1 MASTES
7 SAVLPPELEREIFE
21 LCALYRPSS
30 ILRLV
35 LVARRVNE
43 WVGPLRYRTLVV
55 DAVSHSMNDMASTGV
70 PVHSVKRVAALDTNS
85 PTSVLAAVRHLFLL
99 SSDDASDEWTS
110 VLAAC
115 THLDNLSLMG
125 RTAKW
130 IHLISSLPLK
140 HLYAPPEEIVQ
151 MLGPTF
157 AHLTHLEIFDTPQ
170 DRSLWLDKLA
180 SLPRLTHLAFHDRLD
195 TLFPQLLRECTG
207 LRVLICLAGLG
218 TSYEGAVEL
227 AQDVRF
233 VAMRCDNYVQ
243 DWYMGARWGEDY
255 WYRAEIFIAKR
266 RTREIDPLQFEM
278 KDESPD
284 TLPL

>member
-1 MASTES
+1 MASTETS
-7 SAVLPPELEREIFE
+7 PALPLDLEREIFE
-21 LCALYRPSS
+21 LCALDGPSS

-43 WVGPLRYRTLVV
+43 WVRPLLYRSLVV
-55 DAVSHSMNDMASTGV
+55 DGTSYSINDLASTGV
-70 PVHSVKRVAALDTNS
+70 PVYSIKRVAALDKNS
-85 PTSVLAAVRHLFLL
+85 PTSGLAAVRHLFLL
-99 SSDDASDEWTS
+99 SSDDTSDKWTS
-110 VLAAC
+110 ILAAC

-125 RTAKW
+125 TSTKW

-140 HLYAPPEEIVQ
+140 HLYAPPEKIVQ

-157 AHLTHLEIFDTPQ
+157 AHLTHLEIFETTK

-180 SLPRLTHLAFHDRLD
+180 SLPRLTHLSFHDRLG
-195 TLFPQLLRECTG
+195 TLFRQLLRECAG
-207 LRVLICLAGLG
+207 LRVLVCLAGLG
-218 TSYEGAVEL
+218 TNYEGAIEL

-255 WYRAEIFIAKR
+255 WHRAEIFIAKR
-266 RTREIDPLQFEM
+266 RAGEIDSLQFEM
-278 KDESPD
+278 EDGSPKI
-284 TLPL
+284 LPL